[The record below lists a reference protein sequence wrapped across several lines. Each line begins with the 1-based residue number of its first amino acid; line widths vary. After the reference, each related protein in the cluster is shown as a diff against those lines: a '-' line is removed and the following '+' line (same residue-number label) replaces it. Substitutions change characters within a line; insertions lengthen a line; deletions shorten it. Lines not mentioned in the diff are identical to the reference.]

1 MKSGKFIFYRTFLAK
16 YMMQP
21 KRILPGEWASQD
33 GVLLAWPHSGTDWVE
48 MLDEVRECFVNIIEA
63 ITTYEKAVVLVSD
76 ENNFPIHQFSYP
88 EKIKTVSCPTND
100 TWARDFGPI
109 FVKEGNKM
117 VGLDYK
123 FDGWGL
129 KFAANEDNLIT
140 SRLFEKNL
148 FSPIV
153 KRENHLNFVLE
164 GGSIESD
171 GKGTILT
178 TTECLMS
185 ANRNGAL
192 SQNRIEEEFKSSLK
206 AEKVLWIDHGF
217 LTGDDTD
224 SHVDTLAR
232 FCNPETIAY
241 VKCNDPEDE
250 HFSALKKMEQQ
261 LQEFRTRD
269 DKKYNLVPLPMA
281 DAVYEN
287 GHRLPATY
295 ANFLI
300 INEAVLLP
308 FYNSPK
314 DQEAKAILEG
324 VFPDRKIIGINC
336 LPLIKQHGSLHC
348 VTMQLPEGTLGVKG

>member
-1 MKSGKFIFYRTFLAK
+1 M
-16 YMMQP
+16 
-21 KRILPGEWASQD
+21 PGEWAPQD
-33 GVLLAWPHSGTDWVE
+33 GVLLAWPHSDTDWAQ
-48 MLDEVRECFVNIIEA
+48 MLKEVRECFVNIIEA
-63 ITTYEKAVVLVSD
+63 ITTFEQVVVLVSD
-76 ENNFPIHQFSYP
+76 ENNFPIHQFTYS
-88 EKIKTVSCPTND
+88 ERIRTVNCLTND

-109 FVKEGNKM
+109 FVKEGNKI

-140 SRLFEKNL
+140 SRLFEKNV
-148 FSPIV
+148 FSPLV

-171 GKGTILT
+171 GQGTILT

-192 SQNRIEEEFKSSLK
+192 HQEHIEEKLKTSLG
-206 AEKVLWIDHGF
+206 AERVLWIDHGF

-232 FCNPETIAY
+232 FCNSDTIAY
-241 VKCNDPEDE
+241 VKCEDVEDE
-250 HFSALKKMEQQ
+250 HYSALKKMEQQ
-261 LQEFRTRD
+261 LQEFQTGNG
-269 DKKYNLVPLPMA
+269 KSYNLVPLPMA
-281 DAVYEN
+281 DAVYED

-308 FYNSPK
+308 FYKSPK
-314 DQEAKAILEG
+314 DQEAKAILEN
-324 VFPDRKIIGINC
+324 VFPDRKVIGIDC
-336 LPLIKQHGSLHC
+336 LALIKQHGSLHC
-348 VTMQLPEGTLGVKG
+348 VTMQLPEGTMKEKG